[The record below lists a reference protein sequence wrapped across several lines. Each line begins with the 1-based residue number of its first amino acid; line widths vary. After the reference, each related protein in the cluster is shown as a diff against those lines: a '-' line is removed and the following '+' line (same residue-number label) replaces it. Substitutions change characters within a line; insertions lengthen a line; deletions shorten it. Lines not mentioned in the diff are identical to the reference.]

1 MDVEGL
7 RADEKTVLVGL
18 VRHLSLADGH
28 VSDTELFDLI
38 RLGVALGKPDF
49 REALEATEASHHDG
63 DAMLE
68 LAAGVERESARQQI
82 LAALES
88 VASGDGLHDSEAA
101 FIEKLRTLWAD

>member
-7 RADEKTVLVGL
+7 SDDEKTVLVGL

-49 REALEATEASHHDG
+49 REALEATEDSHHDG

-68 LAAGVERESARQQI
+68 LASTVTRPVARTRI
-82 LAALES
+82 LDALEQ
-88 VASGDGLHDSEAA
+88 VAAGDGLHDSEAA
-101 FIEKLRTLWAD
+101 FLTALRQRWAP